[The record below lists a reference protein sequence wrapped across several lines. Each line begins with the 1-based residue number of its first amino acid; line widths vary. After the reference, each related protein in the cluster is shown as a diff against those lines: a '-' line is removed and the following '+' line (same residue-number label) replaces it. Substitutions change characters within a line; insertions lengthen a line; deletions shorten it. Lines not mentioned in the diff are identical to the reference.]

1 METRLKEVFAF
12 VNNKGGVAK
21 TTSVQNVAAGMLRKN
36 PALRILVID
45 LDPQCNLSSLMNWSS
60 YQDDITVY
68 DSLIAADADPLPD
81 LHVYQSEPGLYFLP
95 ASPKLADI
103 ERALN
108 TQMQPKLALST
119 ILGSPLHLHSNPQES
134 TTQGATTQE
143 STAQGATVLGDFVAE
158 PLDSVAEPPHN
169 SVAEPSLPL
178 YPEDYFDYILID
190 CPPALSILTFN
201 ALAAATAIL
210 IPVELGALSVDG
222 IGNMLDAYTA
232 VKRRINKDLVMRGL
246 FIVKSDERPRVARE
260 TIDILKDTWGAHL
273 LNARVRQC
281 VKIQESQW
289 HHLDI
294 FKHAPECNAAK
305 DYTALVDELIT
316 DN

>member
-60 YQDDITVY
+60 YQEDITVY

-119 ILGSPLHLHSNPQES
+119 ILGSPLHLHSNTQES
-134 TTQGATTQE
+134 TTQGAT
-143 STAQGATVLGDFVAE
+143 VLG
-158 PLDSVAEPPHN
+158 DSVAEPLA
-169 SVAEPSLPL
+169 SVAEPPLPL

-246 FIVKSDERPRVARE
+246 CTVKSAERRRVARE
-260 TIDILKDTWGAHL
+260 TIDILKDTGGAHL

-305 DYTALVDELIT
+305 DYAALVDELIT
-316 DN
+316 D

>member
-60 YQDDITVY
+60 YNKTTTVY

-95 ASPKLADI
+95 ASPQLADI

-108 TQMQPKLALST
+108 AQMQPKLALST
-119 ILGSPLHLHSNPQES
+119 ILGSPLNLHQGSSQE
-134 TTQGATTQE
+134 
-143 STAQGATVLGDFVAE
+143 ATVLGSFA
-158 PLDSVAEPPHN
+158 
-169 SVAEPSLPL
+169 AEPSHPI

-201 ALAAATAIL
+201 ALAAATSIL

-260 TIDILKDTWGAHL
+260 TIDILKNTWGAHL

-305 DYTALVDELIT
+305 DYAALVDELMT
-316 DN
+316 DY

>member
-119 ILGSPLHLHSNPQES
+119 ILGSPLHLHSTTQES

-143 STAQGATVLGDFVAE
+143 STTQGATVLGDFVAE
-158 PLDSVAEPPHN
+158 PLASVPEPP
-169 SVAEPSLPL
+169 LPL

-201 ALAAATAIL
+201 ALAAATSIL

-281 VKIQESQW
+281 VNIQESQW

-294 FKHAPECNAAK
+294 FKHAPEC
-305 DYTALVDELIT
+305 TAGRELHPAPKNNMLFT
-316 DN
+316 

>member
-60 YQDDITVY
+60 YQEDITVY
-68 DSLIAADADPLPD
+68 DSLLAADADPLPS

-119 ILGSPLHLHSNPQES
+119 ILGSPLHLHSNTQES
-134 TTQGATTQE
+134 TTQGAT
-143 STAQGATVLGDFVAE
+143 VLG
-158 PLDSVAEPPHN
+158 DSVAEPLA
-169 SVAEPSLPL
+169 SVAEPPIPL
-178 YPEDYFDYILID
+178 YPEDFFDYILID

-260 TIDILKDTWGAHL
+260 TIDILKSTWGAHL

-305 DYTALVDELIT
+305 DYAALVDELIT
-316 DN
+316 D

>member
-36 PALRILVID
+36 PSLRILVID

-68 DSLIAADADPLPD
+68 DSLIAADADPLPS

-108 TQMQPKLALST
+108 AQMQPKLALST
-119 ILGSPLHLHSNPQES
+119 ILGSPLHLHSNSQE
-134 TTQGATTQE
+134 
-143 STAQGATVLGDFVAE
+143 ATVLG
-158 PLDSVAEPPHN
+158 N
-169 SVAEPSLPL
+169 SVAELPLPL

-305 DYTALVDELIT
+305 DYAALVDELIT

>member
-60 YQDDITVY
+60 YQEDITVY
-68 DSLIAADADPLPD
+68 DSLIAADADPLPS

-119 ILGSPLHLHSNPQES
+119 ILGSPLHLHSNTQE
-134 TTQGATTQE
+134 ATTQE
-143 STAQGATVLGDFVAE
+143 ATTQEATTQEATVLGDFVAE
-158 PLDSVAEPPHN
+158 PIASVPEPPLASVAEPP
-169 SVAEPSLPL
+169 LPL

-305 DYTALVDELIT
+305 DYAALVDELIT
-316 DN
+316 D

>member
-60 YQDDITVY
+60 YQEDITVY
-68 DSLIAADADPLPD
+68 DSLIAADADPLPS

-119 ILGSPLHLHSNPQES
+119 ILGSPLHLHSNTQES
-134 TTQGATTQE
+134 TTQGAT
-143 STAQGATVLGDFVAE
+143 VLG
-158 PLDSVAEPPHN
+158 DSVAEPLA
-169 SVAEPSLPL
+169 SVAEPPLPL

-260 TIDILKDTWGAHL
+260 TIDILKSTWGAHL

-305 DYTALVDELIT
+305 DYAALVNELMS

>member
-36 PALRILVID
+36 PSLRILVID

-60 YQDDITVY
+60 YQEDITVY
-68 DSLIAADADPLPD
+68 DSLIAADADPLPS

-119 ILGSPLHLHSNPQES
+119 ILGSPLHLHSN
-134 TTQGATTQE
+134 TQGATT
-143 STAQGATVLGDFVAE
+143 QGATVLGD
-158 PLDSVAEPPHN
+158 SVAEPP
-169 SVAEPSLPL
+169 LPL

-305 DYTALVDELIT
+305 DYAALVDELMS

>member
-60 YQDDITVY
+60 YKDDITVY
-68 DSLIAADADPLPD
+68 DSLIAADADPLPS

-119 ILGSPLHLHSNPQES
+119 ILGSPLHLHSNTQES
-134 TTQGATTQE
+134 TTQGAT
-143 STAQGATVLGDFVAE
+143 VLG
-158 PLDSVAEPPHN
+158 DSVAEPSPA
-169 SVAEPSLPL
+169 SVAEPIASVPEPPLNSVPEPPIPL
-178 YPEDYFDYILID
+178 YPEDFFDYILID

-260 TIDILKDTWGAHL
+260 TIDILKSTWGAHL

-305 DYTALVDELIT
+305 DYAALVNELMS

>member
-60 YQDDITVY
+60 YQEDITVY
-68 DSLIAADADPLPD
+68 DSLIAADADPLPS

-119 ILGSPLHLHSNPQES
+119 ILGSPLHLHSNTQES
-134 TTQGATTQE
+134 TT
-143 STAQGATVLGDFVAE
+143 QGATVLGDFVAE
-158 PLDSVAEPPHN
+158 PP
-169 SVAEPSLPL
+169 LPL
-178 YPEDYFDYILID
+178 YPEDFFDYILID

-201 ALAAATAIL
+201 ALAAATSIL

-260 TIDILKDTWGAHL
+260 TIDILKNTWGAHL

-305 DYTALVDELIT
+305 DYAALVNELIT

>member
-60 YQDDITVY
+60 YQEDITVY

-119 ILGSPLHLHSNPQES
+119 ILGSPLHLHSNTQES
-134 TTQGATTQE
+134 TTQGAT
-143 STAQGATVLGDFVAE
+143 VLG
-158 PLDSVAEPPHN
+158 DSVAEPLA
-169 SVAEPSLPL
+169 SVAEPPLPL

-305 DYTALVDELIT
+305 DYAALVDELIT
-316 DN
+316 D

>member
-36 PALRILVID
+36 PSLRILVID

-60 YQDDITVY
+60 YQEDITVY
-68 DSLIAADADPLPD
+68 DSLIAADADPLPS

-119 ILGSPLHLHSNPQES
+119 ILGSPLHLHSNTQEA
-134 TTQGATTQE
+134 TTQGATTQGA
-143 STAQGATVLGDFVAE
+143 TTQGATVLGDFVAE
-158 PLDSVAEPPHN
+158 PLASVAAPLDSVPEPP
-169 SVAEPSLPL
+169 LPL

-305 DYTALVDELIT
+305 DYAALVDELIT
-316 DN
+316 D

>member
-21 TTSVQNVAAGMLRKN
+21 TTSVQNVAAGMLCKN

-60 YQDDITVY
+60 YQEDITVY
-68 DSLIAADADPLPD
+68 DSLIAADADPLPS

-108 TQMQPKLALST
+108 AQMQPKLALST
-119 ILGSPLHLHSNPQES
+119 ILGSPLHLHSNTQGA

-143 STAQGATVLGDFVAE
+143 ATVLGDFVAE
-158 PLDSVAEPPHN
+158 PP
-169 SVAEPSLPL
+169 LPL

-289 HHLDI
+289 HHLDN

-305 DYTALVDELIT
+305 DYAALVDELMS

>member
-60 YQDDITVY
+60 YNETTTVY
-68 DSLIAADADPLPD
+68 DSLIAADADPLPN

-95 ASPKLADI
+95 ASPQLADI

-108 TQMQPKLALST
+108 AQMQPKLALST
-119 ILGSPLHLHSNPQES
+119 ILGSPLHLHDGCSQES
-134 TTQGATTQE
+134 
-143 STAQGATVLGDFVAE
+143 TVLGDFVA
-158 PLDSVAEPPHN
+158 D
-169 SVAEPSLPL
+169 PSLPL

-260 TIDILKDTWGAHL
+260 TIDILKNTWGAHL

-305 DYTALVDELIT
+305 DYAALVDELMT

>member
-36 PALRILVID
+36 PSLRILVID

-60 YQDDITVY
+60 YQEDITVY
-68 DSLIAADADPLPD
+68 DSLIAADADPLPS

-108 TQMQPKLALST
+108 PQMQPKLALST
-119 ILGSPLHLHSNPQES
+119 ILGSPLHLHSN
-134 TTQGATTQE
+134 TQE
-143 STAQGATVLGDFVAE
+143 STPQGATVLGDSVAE
-158 PLDSVAEPPHN
+158 PSPDSVAEPP
-169 SVAEPSLPL
+169 LPL
-178 YPEDYFDYILID
+178 YPEDFFDYILID

-222 IGNMLDAYTA
+222 TGNMLDAYTA

-305 DYTALVDELIT
+305 DYAALVNELIT

>member
-60 YQDDITVY
+60 YNETITVY

-81 LHVYQSEPGLYFLP
+81 LHVYQSEPDLYFLP
-95 ASPKLADI
+95 ASPQLADI

-108 TQMQPKLALST
+108 AQMQPKLALST
-119 ILGSPLHLHSNPQES
+119 ILGSPLHLHDGCSQES
-134 TTQGATTQE
+134 
-143 STAQGATVLGDFVAE
+143 TVLGDFVA
-158 PLDSVAEPPHN
+158 D
-169 SVAEPSLPL
+169 PSLPL

-260 TIDILKDTWGAHL
+260 TIDILKNTWGAHL

-305 DYTALVDELIT
+305 DYAALVDELMT

>member
-119 ILGSPLHLHSNPQES
+119 ILGSPLHLHSN
-134 TTQGATTQE
+134 TQGATT
-143 STAQGATVLGDFVAE
+143 QGATVLGDFVAE
-158 PLDSVAEPPHN
+158 PP
-169 SVAEPSLPL
+169 LPL
-178 YPEDYFDYILID
+178 YPEDFFDYILID

-232 VKRRINKDLVMRGL
+232 VKRRINKALVMRGL

-305 DYTALVDELIT
+305 DYSALVDELMS

>member
-36 PALRILVID
+36 PSLRILVID

-68 DSLIAADADPLPD
+68 DSLIAADADPLPS
-81 LHVYQSEPGLYFLP
+81 LHVYHSESGLYFLP

-108 TQMQPKLALST
+108 AQMQPKLALST
-119 ILGSPLHLHSNPQES
+119 ILGSPLHLHSNSQE
-134 TTQGATTQE
+134 
-143 STAQGATVLGDFVAE
+143 ATVLGD
-158 PLDSVAEPPHN
+158 SVAELP
-169 SVAEPSLPL
+169 LPL

-305 DYTALVDELIT
+305 DYAALVDELIT

>member
-60 YQDDITVY
+60 YQEDITVY
-68 DSLIAADADPLPD
+68 DSLIAADADPLPS

-119 ILGSPLHLHSNPQES
+119 ILGSPLHLHSN
-134 TTQGATTQE
+134 TQGATT
-143 STAQGATVLGDFVAE
+143 QGATVLGDSVAE
-158 PLDSVAEPPHN
+158 PLASVPEPP
-169 SVAEPSLPL
+169 LPL

-201 ALAAATAIL
+201 ALAAATSIL

-260 TIDILKDTWGAHL
+260 TIDILKSTWGAHL

-305 DYTALVDELIT
+305 DYAALVNELMS

>member
-21 TTSVQNVAAGMLRKN
+21 TTSVQNVAGGMLRKN

-60 YQDDITVY
+60 YQEDITVY
-68 DSLIAADADPLPD
+68 DSLIAADADPLPS

-108 TQMQPKLALST
+108 AQMQPKLALST
-119 ILGSPLHLHSNPQES
+119 ILGSPLHLHSN
-134 TTQGATTQE
+134 TQGTT
-143 STAQGATVLGDFVAE
+143 TQGATVLGDFVAE
-158 PLDSVAEPPHN
+158 PLDSVAAPLA
-169 SVAEPSLPL
+169 SVAEPPLPL
-178 YPEDYFDYILID
+178 YPEDFFDYILID

-201 ALAAATAIL
+201 ALAAATSIL

-260 TIDILKDTWGAHL
+260 TIDILKSTWGAHL

-305 DYTALVDELIT
+305 DYAALVDELIT

>member
-68 DSLIAADADPLPD
+68 DSLIAADADPLPS

-119 ILGSPLHLHSNPQES
+119 ILGSPLHFHSNTQESTTQES

-143 STAQGATVLGDFVAE
+143 ATVLG
-158 PLDSVAEPPHN
+158 DSVAEPP
-169 SVAEPSLPL
+169 LPL

-305 DYTALVDELIT
+305 DYAALVDELIT

>member
-60 YQDDITVY
+60 YNETITVY

-95 ASPKLADI
+95 ASPQLADI

-108 TQMQPKLALST
+108 AQMQPKLALST
-119 ILGSPLHLHSNPQES
+119 ILGSPLHLHDGCSQES
-134 TTQGATTQE
+134 T
-143 STAQGATVLGDFVAE
+143 VIGDFVA
-158 PLDSVAEPPHN
+158 D
-169 SVAEPSLPL
+169 PSLPL

-260 TIDILKDTWGAHL
+260 TIDILKNTWGAHL

-305 DYTALVDELIT
+305 DYAALVDELMT
-316 DN
+316 DY

>member
-60 YQDDITVY
+60 YNETTTVY

-95 ASPKLADI
+95 ASPQLADI

-108 TQMQPKLALST
+108 AQMQPKLALSI
-119 ILGSPLHLHSNPQES
+119 ILGSPLHLHDSCSQES
-134 TTQGATTQE
+134 T
-143 STAQGATVLGDFVAE
+143 VLADF
-158 PLDSVAEPPHN
+158 
-169 SVAEPSLPL
+169 VAEPSLPL

-201 ALAAATAIL
+201 ALAAATSIL

-232 VKRRINKDLVMRGL
+232 VKRRINKELVMRGL

-260 TIDILKDTWGAHL
+260 TIDILKNTWGAHL

-305 DYTALVDELIT
+305 DYAALVDELMT
-316 DN
+316 DY

>member
-60 YQDDITVY
+60 YQEDITVY

-119 ILGSPLHLHSNPQES
+119 ILGSPLHLHSNTQES
-134 TTQGATTQE
+134 TTQGAT
-143 STAQGATVLGDFVAE
+143 VLG
-158 PLDSVAEPPHN
+158 DSVAEPLA
-169 SVAEPSLPL
+169 SVAEPPLPL
-178 YPEDYFDYILID
+178 YPEDFFDYILID

-305 DYTALVDELIT
+305 DYAALVDELIT

>member
-60 YQDDITVY
+60 YQEDITVY
-68 DSLIAADADPLPD
+68 DSLIAADADPLPS

-108 TQMQPKLALST
+108 AQMQPKLALST
-119 ILGSPLHLHSNPQES
+119 ILGSPLHLHSNTQES
-134 TTQGATTQE
+134 TTQGAT
-143 STAQGATVLGDFVAE
+143 VLG
-158 PLDSVAEPPHN
+158 DSVAEPSPA
-169 SVAEPSLPL
+169 SVAEPPLPL

-305 DYTALVDELIT
+305 DYAALVDELMS

>member
-36 PALRILVID
+36 PSLRILVID

-60 YQDDITVY
+60 YQEDITVY
-68 DSLIAADADPLPD
+68 DSLIAADADPLPS

-119 ILGSPLHLHSNPQES
+119 ILGSPLHLHSNTQES
-134 TTQGATTQE
+134 TTQE
-143 STAQGATVLGDFVAE
+143 ATVLGDSVAE
-158 PLDSVAEPPHN
+158 PLASVAEPP
-169 SVAEPSLPL
+169 LPL
-178 YPEDYFDYILID
+178 YPEDFFDYILID
-190 CPPALSILTFN
+190 CPPALSIVTFN

-210 IPVELGALSVDG
+210 TPVELGALSVDG

-305 DYTALVDELIT
+305 DYAALVDELMS

>member
-68 DSLIAADADPLPD
+68 DSLIAADADPLPP

-119 ILGSPLHLHSNPQES
+119 ILGSPLHLHSNTKES
-134 TTQGATTQE
+134 TTQEATTQE
-143 STAQGATVLGDFVAE
+143 APTQGAPTQGATVLGDFVAE
-158 PLDSVAEPPHN
+158 PP
-169 SVAEPSLPL
+169 LPL

-201 ALAAATAIL
+201 ALAAATSIL

-305 DYTALVDELIT
+305 DYAALVDELIT
-316 DN
+316 D

>member
-45 LDPQCNLSSLMNWSS
+45 LDPQCNLSSLMTWSS

-68 DSLIAADADPLPD
+68 DSLIAADADPLPS

-119 ILGSPLHLHSNPQES
+119 ILGSPLHFHSNTQESTTQES

-143 STAQGATVLGDFVAE
+143 ATVLG
-158 PLDSVAEPPHN
+158 DSVAEPP
-169 SVAEPSLPL
+169 LPL

-305 DYTALVDELIT
+305 DYAALVDELIT

>member
-68 DSLIAADADPLPD
+68 DSLIAADADPLPS

-108 TQMQPKLALST
+108 AQMQPTLALST
-119 ILGSPLHLHSNPQES
+119 ILGFPLHLHSN
-134 TTQGATTQE
+134 TQGATTQE
-143 STAQGATVLGDFVAE
+143 STVLG
-158 PLDSVAEPPHN
+158 DSVAESPHD

-201 ALAAATAIL
+201 ALAAATSIL

-260 TIDILKDTWGAHL
+260 TIDILKNTWGAHL

-305 DYTALVDELIT
+305 DYAALVDELIT

>member
-60 YQDDITVY
+60 YQEDITVY
-68 DSLIAADADPLPD
+68 DSLIAADADPLPS

-119 ILGSPLHLHSNPQES
+119 ILGSPLHLHSNTQES
-134 TTQGATTQE
+134 TTQGATT
-143 STAQGATVLGDFVAE
+143 QGATVLGDFVAE
-158 PLDSVAEPPHN
+158 PPLDSVAEPP
-169 SVAEPSLPL
+169 LPL

-201 ALAAATAIL
+201 ALAAATSIL

-305 DYTALVDELIT
+305 DYAALVDELMS

>member
-36 PALRILVID
+36 PSLRILVID

-119 ILGSPLHLHSNPQES
+119 ILGSPLHLHSN
-134 TTQGATTQE
+134 TQGATT
-143 STAQGATVLGDFVAE
+143 QGATVLGDFVAE
-158 PLDSVAEPPHN
+158 PP
-169 SVAEPSLPL
+169 LPL

-305 DYTALVDELIT
+305 DYAALVDELMS

>member
-60 YQDDITVY
+60 YQEDITVY
-68 DSLIAADADPLPD
+68 DSLIAADADPLPS

-119 ILGSPLHLHSNPQES
+119 ILGSPLHLHSN
-134 TTQGATTQE
+134 TQGATT
-143 STAQGATVLGDFVAE
+143 QGATVLGDSVAE
-158 PLDSVAEPPHN
+158 PLASVAEPP
-169 SVAEPSLPL
+169 LPL

-305 DYTALVDELIT
+305 DYAALVDELIT
-316 DN
+316 D

>member
-60 YQDDITVY
+60 YQEDITVY

-108 TQMQPKLALST
+108 AQMQPKLALST
-119 ILGSPLHLHSNPQES
+119 ILGSPLHLHSN
-134 TTQGATTQE
+134 T
-143 STAQGATVLGDFVAE
+143 QGATVLGDFVAE
-158 PLDSVAEPPHN
+158 SPI
-169 SVAEPSLPL
+169 PL
-178 YPEDYFDYILID
+178 YPEDFFDYILID

-260 TIDILKDTWGAHL
+260 TIDILKNTWGAHL

-305 DYTALVDELIT
+305 DYAALVDELMSG
-316 DN
+316 N

>member
-36 PALRILVID
+36 PSLRILVID

-68 DSLIAADADPLPD
+68 DSLIAADADPLPS

-108 TQMQPKLALST
+108 AQMQPKLALST
-119 ILGSPLHLHSNPQES
+119 ILGSPLHLHSNSQE
-134 TTQGATTQE
+134 
-143 STAQGATVLGDFVAE
+143 ATVLG
-158 PLDSVAEPPHN
+158 N
-169 SVAEPSLPL
+169 SVAELPLPL

-305 DYTALVDELIT
+305 DYAALVDELMT

>member
-36 PALRILVID
+36 PSLRILVID

-119 ILGSPLHLHSNPQES
+119 ILGSPLHLHSNTQES
-134 TTQGATTQE
+134 TTQGAT
-143 STAQGATVLGDFVAE
+143 VLG
-158 PLDSVAEPPHN
+158 DSVAEPLA
-169 SVAEPSLPL
+169 SVAEPPLPL

-190 CPPALSILTFN
+190 CPPALSIRTFN

-260 TIDILKDTWGAHL
+260 TIDILKNTWGAHL

-305 DYTALVDELIT
+305 DYAALVDELIT

>member
-36 PALRILVID
+36 PALRVLVID

-60 YQDDITVY
+60 YQEDITVY
-68 DSLIAADADPLPD
+68 DSLIAADADPLPP

-119 ILGSPLHLHSNPQES
+119 ILGSPLHLHSN
-134 TTQGATTQE
+134 TQE
-143 STAQGATVLGDFVAE
+143 ATVLGDFVAE
-158 PLDSVAEPPHN
+158 PP
-169 SVAEPSLPL
+169 LPL

-201 ALAAATAIL
+201 ALAAATSIL

-305 DYTALVDELIT
+305 DYAALVDELIN

>member
-119 ILGSPLHLHSNPQES
+119 ILGSPLHLHSN
-134 TTQGATTQE
+134 TQGATT
-143 STAQGATVLGDFVAE
+143 QGATVLGDSVAE
-158 PLDSVAEPPHN
+158 PLASVAEPP
-169 SVAEPSLPL
+169 LPL
-178 YPEDYFDYILID
+178 YPEDFFDYILID

-294 FKHAPECNAAK
+294 FKHAPGCNAAK
-305 DYTALVDELIT
+305 DYAALVDELMT

>member
-60 YQDDITVY
+60 YQEDITVY
-68 DSLIAADADPLPD
+68 DSLIAADADPLPS

-119 ILGSPLHLHSNPQES
+119 ILGSPLHLHSNTQGA

-143 STAQGATVLGDFVAE
+143 ATVLGDFVAE
-158 PLDSVAEPPHN
+158 PPLASVPEPPI
-169 SVAEPSLPL
+169 PL
-178 YPEDYFDYILID
+178 YPEDFFDYILID

-201 ALAAATAIL
+201 ALAAATSIL

-260 TIDILKDTWGAHL
+260 TIDILKSTWGAHL

-305 DYTALVDELIT
+305 DYAALVDELIT
-316 DN
+316 D